1 MWMEQAQ
8 IAEEAG
14 AVAVMALECQL
25 RFRQKGVARMSDIGL
40 IKEIK
45 KAITIPVMAK
55 ARTGE
60 FTLIF
65 CRDLIPATLPLHKR
79 KSAPFALCTAW
90 WNDSY
95 FSAGL
100 EFFVSSL
107 QVLYSF
113 HLMHVHRSFCSQSNI
128 RKQVFFYMNNKSSK
142 ST

>member
-1 MWMEQAQ
+1 
-8 IAEEAG
+8 
-14 AVAVMALECQL
+14 
-25 RFRQKGVARMSDIGL
+25 MSDHGL

-55 ARTGE
+55 ARIGE
-60 FTLIF
+60 FTLWFFVVISYLLLYHF
-65 CRDLIPATLPLHKR
+65 TRGKLPL
-79 KSAPFALCTAW
+79 FALCTAW

-95 FSAGL
+95 FSDGL

-113 HLMHVHRSFCSQSNI
+113 RLMHVHRSFCWQSNN
-128 RKQVFFYMNNKSSK
+128 RKQVFSYMNNKSSK